1 LERVQ
6 VNGLTLST
14 LLISF
19 LLRQF
24 TMNAS
29 NNQTV
34 QITPK
39 KAEKTTLSAA
49 QKRFNSLTKKID
61 TERNRL
67 IGWQEITQTYN
78 QKLSSEYEPQLNKFI
93 DIKSQL
99 IFLLDE
105 AYDSR
110 AFNKTD
116 KQKIHYIICEHTQE
130 LIAEFDREEL
140 KPIFNKYNDFDYD
153 EMRDESESE
162 MSDLMKELV
171 ENMFNIEL
179 DEDIDFNSPEEL
191 HAHLQDK
198 LREKM
203 DSDPKAHSQE
213 PAKEHKKT
221 KKQLEKELRQQ
232 EEDAL
237 ALQSVR
243 EVYRK
248 LAAALHPDRE
258 QDLDER
264 LRKTEL
270 MQRVNAAYG
279 KKDLLKLLELQLEI
293 EQIDAKHLTQIADS
307 RLKYFNKILKEQLE
321 ELNHEVYQIEGRFR
335 VMLNM
340 PYYASLSSPKQVIQY
355 LNRDINSVKKE
366 SMLLKIQ
373 LESFQDPSALKA
385 WLKKFKIPKK
395 QIEDDIFFGDFSPF
409 DFR

>member
-1 LERVQ
+1 
-6 VNGLTLST
+6 
-14 LLISF
+14 
-19 LLRQF
+19 
-24 TMNAS
+24 MNAS